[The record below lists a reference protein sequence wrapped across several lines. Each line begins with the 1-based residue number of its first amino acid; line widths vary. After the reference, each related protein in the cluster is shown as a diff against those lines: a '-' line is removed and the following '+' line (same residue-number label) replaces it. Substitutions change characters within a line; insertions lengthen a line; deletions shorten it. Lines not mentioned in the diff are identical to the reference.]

1 MTEEDSSVFDFLN
14 APLGLLEDGTTKTFG
29 HVLNSTE
36 LAEGSADGTLD
47 GGGEALKDKVA
58 VGVPGKG
65 SILEEKVLVDGV
77 LMGFSDTLPDAV
89 LRSDE
94 GTGEENGDGID
105 GVVHVD
111 EVAHLTFGDD
121 FGLLNTTAVS
131 KGLDKAGIK
140 LGKHAKKVVFRADF
154 LGDATGEENGA
165 DGLATVPLE
174 PPQDS
179 TVSELGDG
187 GGLGE
192 HALGHAFNLI
202 DGEHFEL
209 VDTLLEHLLFFGN
222 GRGAPQFVDGG
233 EVLLFSPDLQ
243 RDDLAVW
250 TGGLDG
256 LATAVA
262 NELACSTG
270 AFEAI
275 DGVEGED
282 EGVHGIGGAL
292 TTRKDMVTVDGL
304 TANIPVIERFAGVG
318 TSIVQ
323 IRGNAHLLYKA
334 NGNGGRVA
342 VENFCRSLCSF

>member
-1 MTEEDSSVFDFLN
+1 MVSDGLEFTPDETITNQFRRCCQSDGIVLLDAVNRLVSKKLAISICRVKPVDGGDRTVFSISTLAFTLTEEDSSVFDFLN

-105 GVVHVD
+105 GVVHVG

-174 PPQDS
+174 PPQDGA
-179 TVSELGDG
+179 VGELGDG

-192 HALGHAFNLI
+192 HALGHTLGLVNSQHSAFC
-202 DGEHFEL
+202 HAS
-209 VDTLLEHLLFFGN
+209 FGN
-222 GRGAPQFVDGG
+222 F
-233 EVLLFSPDLQ
+233 LFP
-243 RDDLAVW
+243 
-250 TGGLDG
+250 GLFP
-256 LATAVA
+256 ATRF
-262 NELACSTG
+262 LFRFI
-270 AFEAI
+270 AFI
-275 DGVEGED
+275 CFF
-282 EGVHGIGGAL
+282 IL
-292 TTRKDMVTVDGL
+292 F
-304 TANIPVIERFAGVG
+304 P
-318 TSIVQ
+318 
-323 IRGNAHLLYKA
+323 
-334 NGNGGRVA
+334 
-342 VENFCRSLCSF
+342 

>member
-1 MTEEDSSVFDFLN
+1 MYGAKLS
-14 APLGLLEDGTTKTFG
+14 DG
-29 HVLNSTE
+29 N
-36 LAEGSADGTLD
+36 ADGALD
-47 GGGEALKDKVA
+47 NGGETLEGEVA
-58 VGVPGKG
+58 VGIPGEG
-65 SILEEKVLVDGV
+65 TVLEEEVLLGGV
-77 LMGFSDTLPDAV
+77 QTTLGDEVPNAV
-89 LRSDE
+89 LRGDE
-94 GTGEENGDGID
+94 GAGEENGNGID
-105 GVVHVD
+105 GMVHVS
-111 EVAHLTFGDD
+111 EITHLAFFNNFD
-121 FGLLNTTAVS
+121 LLNTVKVGYGFGKT
-131 KGLDKAGIK
+131 IIE
-140 LGKHAKKVVFRADF
+140 LGKHAKEIVSGTNLF
-154 LGDATGEENGA
+154 GDAARNENGA
-165 DGLATVPLE
+165 DRLATVTLE